1 MSFSEV
7 DMTNSILE
15 ALKQGEV
22 FNAHR
27 TFGKRFFFS
36 SEDMEFGFL
45 FFLGMIVHG
54 GCALGEMLYLVQQV
68 DPKQPETWVQASVE
82 IAERVNARARHSL
95 NGGHLVSARDGL
107 LRASNYHRWATA
119 MLSPRKD
126 RGQWE
131 AQFKLARAL
140 FQEAGQ
146 LFDPPMEV
154 LQIPFEGKNLPG
166 YFLKP
171 IDDPGPRKTLLV
183 IGGGETFAEDLYF
196 HIAPAALARG
206 YNFATV
212 DLPGQG
218 GLPLEGLTFR
228 TDMDVPMHTV
238 LDHLLTRSDIDPERM
253 AAYGISAGGYIVPRT
268 AAYDQRIKACVA
280 NSLLYDLNRVF
291 KASVLQFGNLFKKH
305 DPMTWY
311 ILDMIAWRWGASN
324 PMGLLAKNREAKFD
338 PSLLTCPTLIVIGE
352 GEYTGSKE
360 AQYQQHSG
368 LEAIQNKHKE
378 LVITPLDEGA
388 GHHVLGDNL
397 ALMSQVVLDW
407 LDKVLK

>member
-1 MSFSEV
+1 MS
-7 DMTNSILE
+7 NKILE
-15 ALKQGEV
+15 ALKKGDV

-27 TFGKRFFFS
+27 TFGKRYFFP

-45 FFLGMIVHG
+45 FFLGMVAHG
-54 GCALGEMLYLVQQV
+54 GCALGEMLYLAQQV
-68 DPKQPETWVQASVE
+68 NPKRPETWVEASIE
-82 IAERVNARARHSL
+82 MAERVDARARQSL
-95 NGGHLVSARDGL
+95 AGGHKVSARQGL

-126 RGQWE
+126 RDEWE
-131 AQFKLARAL
+131 AQFLQARTL
-140 FQEAGQ
+140 FQEAAA

-154 LQIPFEGKNLPG
+154 LQIPFEGAMLPG

-171 IDDPGPRKTLLV
+171 DNDTSPRKTLLV

-206 YNFATV
+206 YNFATA

-228 TDMDVPMHTV
+228 TDMDVPMRTV
-238 LDHLLTRSDIDPERM
+238 VDALLNRKDIDPDQL
-253 AAYGISAGGYIVPRT
+253 AAYGISAGGYIVPRA
-268 AAYDQRIKACVA
+268 AAYDKRIKACVA

-324 PMGLLAKNREAKFD
+324 PLDLMAKNREAKFD
-338 PSLLTCPTLIVIGE
+338 PTLLTCPTLIVIGE
-352 GEYTGSKE
+352 GEYAGSKE
-360 AQYQQHSG
+360 AQFQQHSG
-368 LEAIQNKHKE
+368 LEAVQHEQKD

-407 LDKVLK
+407 LDKIFA